1 MKRRSKPDEH
11 AAAPPLPQPTPRQ
24 LAEDWLRA
32 LTLTV
37 TADRGTTLEQLYQS
51 IAEANQ
57 ISAVQVEL
65 GTPLPPADARAL
77 DDAMAWTSRIRSDQA
92 KANMLID
99 ALLIQWLAEAT
110 GQDRAAVVQRLAL
123 EVEALLPPA

>member
-1 MKRRSKPDEH
+1 MKRRSDPDEDG
-11 AAAPPLPQPTPRQ
+11 ASAPPPQPTPRK

-37 TADRGTTLEQLYQS
+37 TARAGTTLDQLYQT
-51 IAEANQ
+51 IAQVNQ
-57 ISAVQVEL
+57 L
-65 GTPLPPADARAL
+65 GSVRLALSTPLSQDDARTL
-77 DDAMAWTSRIRSDQA
+77 DAAMAWINTIRSDQA

-99 ALLIQWLAEAT
+99 TLLIKWLAEAT

-123 EVEALLPPA
+123 EVEALLPPQ